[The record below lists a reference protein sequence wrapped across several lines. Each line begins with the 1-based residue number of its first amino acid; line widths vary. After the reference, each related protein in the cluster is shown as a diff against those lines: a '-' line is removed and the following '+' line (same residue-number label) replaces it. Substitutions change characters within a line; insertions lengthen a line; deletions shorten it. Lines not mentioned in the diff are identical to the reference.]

1 MWPRST
7 NPDLAEATSTG
18 VYLDAT
24 RRVMQR
30 HGGIWWNNERYV
42 ITRRQ

>member
-1 MWPRST
+1 MPRPKLVSDT
-7 NPDLAEATSTG
+7 EI
-18 VYLDAT
+18 LDAT

-42 ITRRQ
+42 IVRKN